1 MENHILSSQ
10 TVPLGQLAFALLKVG
25 AFGFGGVGSVLALL
39 RAEFATRRGW
49 VTDAE
54 VAETLAIVQTLPG
67 SPGVLVVSFL
77 AWKLAG
83 WPGALLGS
91 LCFVAVPACTM
102 IAASALLTTL
112 PDAPAVR
119 GALLGI
125 QISIVGILAANM
137 LRMARS
143 SARGKTLSLVLAAGL
158 GIGAVASAAVAV
170 IAMGALGAALAI
182 RRTAKAAPDE

>member
-1 MENHILSSQ
+1 VS
-10 TVPLGQLAFALLKVG
+10 TRTAPLGQLAISLLKVG

-39 RAEFATRRGW
+39 RAELGTRRGW

-54 VAETLAIVQTLPG
+54 VAEALGVVQTLPG

-77 AWKLAG
+77 AWRLGG

-91 LCFVAVPACTM
+91 FCFVAIPAFSM
-102 IAASALLTTL
+102 VLASALLTTL
-112 PDAPAVR
+112 PDVPAVR

-125 QISIVGILAANM
+125 QIAIVGILAANM

-143 SARGKTLSLVLAAGL
+143 AARGRTLFMVLAAGL
-158 GIGAVASAAVAV
+158 GIGAIASAAVAV
-170 IAMGALGAALAI
+170 ITMGAVGAALAI
-182 RRTAKAAPDE
+182 RRTSKVANDE

>member
-1 MENHILSSQ
+1 MSTR
-10 TVPLGQLAFALLKVG
+10 TVPLGQLAFSLLKVG
-25 AFGFGGVGSVLALL
+25 TFGFGGVGSVLALL
-39 RAEFATRRGW
+39 RSELGTRRGW

-54 VAETLAIVQTLPG
+54 VAETLGIVQTLPG

-77 AWKLAG
+77 SWKLAG

-91 LCFVAVPACTM
+91 LCFIAVPACTM
-102 IAASALLTTL
+102 IGASALLTTL
-112 PDAPAVR
+112 PDVPAMR

-143 SARGKTLSLVLAAGL
+143 SARGKTLSMVLAAGL
-158 GIGAVASAAVAV
+158 GIGAIASAAVAV
-170 IAMGALGAALAI
+170 IAMGALGAAIAL
-182 RRTAKAAPDE
+182 RQTPKAAHDE

>member
-1 MENHILSSQ
+1 MPPA
-10 TVPLGQLAFALLKVG
+10 TVRLGPLAFSLLKVG

-39 RAEFATRRGW
+39 RSELGTRRGW

-54 VAETLAIVQTLPG
+54 VAETLGIVQTLPG

-77 AWKLAG
+77 SWKLAG

-91 LCFVAVPACTM
+91 LSFITVPSLAM
-102 IAASALLTTL
+102 IGASALLTTL
-112 PDAPAVR
+112 PDVPAMR

-125 QISIVGILAANM
+125 QIAIVGILAANM

-143 SARGKTLSLVLAAGL
+143 TARGKTLAMVLAAGL
-158 GIGAVASAAVAV
+158 GIGAMASAAVAV
-170 IAMGALGAALAI
+170 IAMGVLGAALAL
-182 RRTAKAAPDE
+182 RRTARAAADE